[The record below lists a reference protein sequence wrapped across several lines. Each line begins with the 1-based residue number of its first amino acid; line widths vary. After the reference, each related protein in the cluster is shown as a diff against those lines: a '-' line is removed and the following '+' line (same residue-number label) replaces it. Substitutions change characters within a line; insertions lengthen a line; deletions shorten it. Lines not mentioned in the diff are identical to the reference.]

1 MVMMRILL
9 VEDDM
14 RVATALQA
22 ALRRRGY
29 EVQHAATAAA
39 ALEAGPCDLVLL
51 DLNLPDGDG
60 VQVCRELR
68 NRSEH
73 LGIIAVTARAD
84 ERDRVIGLRTG
95 ADDYVIKP
103 FSMVELQA
111 RIEAVLRRTARIAE
125 RETAIQVGSLQIDV
139 AARQVRLGGKE
150 VGLTRK
156 EFDILLSLARQP
168 GTAVPRDRILMDV
181 WQTTWA
187 GSHTV
192 EVHVGSLRNK
202 LGDPDL
208 VQTVRGVGYRLRIG

>member
-1 MVMMRILL
+1 
-9 VEDDM
+9 
-14 RVATALQA
+14 
-22 ALRRRGY
+22 
-29 EVQHAATAAA
+29 
-39 ALEAGPCDLVLL
+39 
-51 DLNLPDGDG
+51 
-60 VQVCRELR
+60 
-68 NRSEH
+68 
-73 LGIIAVTARAD
+73 
-84 ERDRVIGLRTG
+84 
-95 ADDYVIKP
+95 
-103 FSMVELQA
+103 MVELQA